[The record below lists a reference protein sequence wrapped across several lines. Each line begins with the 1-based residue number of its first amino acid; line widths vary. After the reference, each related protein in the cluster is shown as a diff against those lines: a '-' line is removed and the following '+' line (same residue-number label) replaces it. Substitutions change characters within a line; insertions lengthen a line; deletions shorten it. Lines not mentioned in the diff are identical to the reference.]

1 VGRSIHPILIGVA
14 LGLSLLALLLGPA
27 PALASLHTYHEQPGQ
42 VTHRSIQS
50 LPDRRGLSWQAV
62 LFRRYPP
69 AQEGSVGPQT
79 DLRLVG
85 FPGQVRID
93 RQRPLTI
100 QTVTSRHWQ
109 APSSAWQAP
118 SELPENVAQYDVED
132 LLGQLAGPTVLTLG
146 VPLQGGQTVEVIVA
160 PFVVKEWLEI
170 FHRQAPSVS

>member
-1 VGRSIHPILIGVA
+1 MVGRIRRILTGVA
-14 LGLSLLALLLGPA
+14 VGLSLVALLLTA
-27 PALASLHTYHEQPGQ
+27 TPALASLHTYQEQPGQ

-62 LFRRYPP
+62 LFRRYLPP
-69 AQEGSVGPQT
+69 QQGAAVPQT

-93 RQRPLTI
+93 QQRPLAI
-100 QTVTSRHWQ
+100 QTGTSRHWQ
-109 APSSAWQAP
+109 APSSAWRGS